1 MVSRGERELRGER
14 RGKGGRS
21 LLATAAPF
29 FFLYLLLPTPV
40 AAQLVSV
47 HGRAG
52 LTASSPILIDQVAT
66 PAMSQLL
73 GARVDGEVRVVP
85 GRGLTV
91 GGGVRAEFWPRIGL
105 TADVDYTA
113 TELQADDGSGTR
125 AIQDLGMLQGL
136 VGVNWSVRPAIEV
149 GGAAGL
155 LWYITDERGL
165 FAEGSDTSPVAEAR
179 LAWTPGLL
187 HGRVAVTGAA
197 QTHRF
202 GTPVIRAEGGQDGIV
217 MRYTI
222 AARVM
227 LLEMGR

>member
-29 FFLYLLLPTPV
+29 FFLCLMV
-40 AAQLVSV
+40 ADASAQRLSV

-52 LTASSPILIDQVAT
+52 LTASTSILTDQVAT
-66 PAMSQLL
+66 PAMAQLL
-73 GARVDGEVRVVP
+73 GARVDEEVRVVP
-85 GRGLTV
+85 APGLTV
-91 GGGVRAEFWPRIGL
+91 GGGVRTAFWPRVGL
-105 TADVDYTA
+105 TADVDYTV
-113 TELQADDGSGTR
+113 TELQAEDGSGTR
-125 AIQDLGMLQGL
+125 GIQDLGMLQGL
-136 VGVNWSVRPAIEV
+136 VGVNWSVRPSVEL

-155 LWYITDERGL
+155 LWYRTEERGL

-179 LAWTPGLL
+179 LAWTPSLL
-187 HGRVAVTGAA
+187 DGRVAVTGAV

-217 MRYTI
+217 IRYTL
-222 AARVM
+222 AARVR
-227 LLEMGR
+227 LVEVGQ